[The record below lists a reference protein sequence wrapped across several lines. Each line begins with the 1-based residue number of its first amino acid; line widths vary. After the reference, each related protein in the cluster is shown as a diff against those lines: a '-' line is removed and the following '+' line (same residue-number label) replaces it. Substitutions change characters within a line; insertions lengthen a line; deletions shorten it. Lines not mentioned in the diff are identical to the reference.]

1 MKQLA
6 CLLLLLLLAGML
18 PAPAI
23 ATDDPVIYVATVD
36 GMIAEGAAGRFR
48 KAIDIA
54 EDNDAAVLVVRL
66 DTPGGLSTAMNDV
79 IKAIESSEVPVIVY
93 VGPAGAQAF
102 SAGTFIL
109 LSSHLAAMAP
119 ATSIGACQPRVIDP
133 ATGTAEPAPQ
143 KEINAFSKKI
153 ESIAGSRSRNTTAAR
168 RFVTENLAY
177 TPGEASANNTI
188 ELVAENLTELVAMAD
203 GMTIQGTLQG
213 KANVTLHLA
222 GADVVHIEWSFRD
235 TLVDYLTDPQVASL
249 LLTIGILGLV
259 MGFLTPGFHVPE
271 VAGAILLILALYG
284 LSFIGVNAAG
294 VLLLALAFVFMAVE
308 AYTPTFGLWT
318 TAAVITLI
326 FGIVLIPASD
336 ALYGMP
342 ADWFTSFRIAS
353 IAAAIVIGGFF
364 AYALYASLKTKRS
377 QPRMGNEEF
386 IGRTGIAVTD
396 IDPEGQVKVRGKLWK
411 ARSDTPIQ
419 EGEAIVVT
427 GTERMTLHVK
437 KRNT

>member
-1 MKQLA
+1 VKQLA

-54 EDNDAAVLVVRL
+54 EDNDAAALVVRL
-66 DTPGGLSTAMNDV
+66 DTPGGLSTAMND
-79 IKAIESSEVPVIVY
+79 IIRAIESSEVPVIVY

>member
-1 MKQLA
+1 
-6 CLLLLLLLAGML
+6 LLLLLLAGML

-23 ATDDPVIYVATVD
+23 ATDEPVIYVATVD

-54 EDNDAAVLVVRL
+54 EDNDAATLVVRL
-66 DTPGGLSTAMNDV
+66 DTPGGLSTAMND
-79 IKAIESSEVPVIVY
+79 IIRAIESSEVPVIVY

-213 KANVTLHLA
+213 KANVALHLA

>member
-1 MKQLA
+1 MKRLV
-6 CLLLLLLLAGML
+6 CILLLLLLAGAL
-18 PAPAI
+18 PAPAF
-23 ATDDPVIYVATVD
+23 ADNGPEVYVATVD
-36 GMIAEGAAGRFR
+36 GMIAEGAASRVR
-48 KAIDIA
+48 KAIDRA
-54 EDNDAAVLVVRL
+54 EDRDAAALIIRL

-79 IKAIESSEVPVIVY
+79 IRAVDGSSVPVIVY

-119 ATSIGACQPRVIDP
+119 ATSIGACQPRIIDP

-153 ESIAGSRSRNTTAAR
+153 ESIAESRGRNQTAAR

-177 TPGEASANNTI
+177 TPDEAAANNTV
-188 ELVAENLTELVAMAD
+188 ELVAENLTELVTMAD
-203 GMTIQGTLQG
+203 GMAIRGTLQG
-213 KANVTLHLA
+213 RANVTLTLI
-222 GADVVHIEWSFRD
+222 GADIVHIDWTYRD
-235 TLVDYLTDPQVASL
+235 TLVDYLTDPQIASL

-271 VAGAILLILALYG
+271 VVGAILLVLALYG

-294 VLLLALAFVFMAVE
+294 VLLLVLAFVFMAVE

-318 TAAVITLI
+318 TAAVVTLI

-336 ALYGMP
+336 ALYEMP
-342 ADWFTSFRIAS
+342 TDWFTSFRLAS
-353 IAAAIVIGGFF
+353 IAVAVIIGGFF

-377 QPRMGNEEF
+377 QPRMGDEEF
-386 IGRTGIAVTD
+386 IGRTAVAVTD
-396 IDPEGQVKVRGKLWK
+396 IDPEGQVKVRGKLWN
-411 ARSDTPIQ
+411 AESQEPIM
-419 EGEAIVVT
+419 EGDEVVVT
-427 GTERMTLHVK
+427 GKQRMTLHVK

>member
-1 MKQLA
+1 MKRLV

-18 PAPAI
+18 PAPAL
-23 ATDDPVIYVATVD
+23 ATDDPAIYVATID

-54 EDNDAAVLVVRL
+54 EDNDAAALVVRL
-66 DTPGGLSTAMNDV
+66 DTPGGLSTAMND
-79 IKAIESSEVPVIVY
+79 IIRAIDGSPVPVIVY

-133 ATGTAEPAPQ
+133 ATGTAEPASQ

-203 GMTIQGTLQG
+203 GMTLRGTLQG

-235 TLVDYLTDPQVASL
+235 TLVDYLTDPQIASL

-336 ALYGMP
+336 ALYEMP
-342 ADWFTSFRIAS
+342 ADWFASFRIAS

-419 EGEAIVVT
+419 EGETIVVT
-427 GTERMTLHVK
+427 DTERMTLHVK